1 MIIGRRLLNMS
12 DETVT
17 NRLSR
22 DDNTKKDYSDL
33 LKRPG
38 PLQKSNTISS
48 KDIFLLA
55 LAFGYEKNIKVPL
68 LNKKQFINDNNFGKI
83 LPQLLTSLAII
94 NSPKQIEVLS
104 EKPSEIYKYA
114 EEYANGGLE
123 LLKNEYIG
131 KEDLFIEMLRIK
143 IQKANKNN
151 QILDELKKL
160 NL

>member
-1 MIIGRRLLNMS
+1 MKIKRRLLNMT

-22 DDNTKKDYSDL
+22 DDNTKKDYNDL

-38 PLQKSNTISS
+38 PLQKSNIISS

-55 LAFGYEKNIKVPL
+55 LAFGYEKNIKIPL
-68 LNKKQFINDNNFGKI
+68 MNKKQFINDNNFGKI
-83 LPQLLTSLAII
+83 LPQLLTSLAIT
-94 NSPKQIEVLS
+94 NSPKKIDVLS

-131 KEDLFIEMLRIK
+131 KEDLFIEKLRLK
-143 IQKANKNN
+143 IQNANKEKN
-151 QILDELKKL
+151 IMDELKKL